1 MAIDQLDREVI
12 THGPTGTEPR
22 PTATG
27 EGRRARLEG
36 TVRDTQAGIETA
48 LRQLPA
54 TVDAT
59 RAGAQA
65 TTGALQTLPDSTLRG
80 FLVGSIGLYAG
91 LRFAGA
97 PRVVRWVAM
106 VPALVTGAAM
116 ASRPRRTRRDVV
128 EPMSV
133 DGGTAAVTDRER

>member
-1 MAIDQLDREVI
+1 MAIDQLDSAVI
-12 THGPTGTEPR
+12 TQVPTTTEPR
-22 PTATG
+22 PTARV
-27 EGRRARLEG
+27 ESRRARLEG

-80 FLVGSIGLYAG
+80 LVVGSIGLYAG

-97 PRVVRWVAM
+97 PRVLRLVAL
-106 VPALVTGAAM
+106 VPALVSGAAI
-116 ASRPRRTRRDVV
+116 ALRPDGPGEVSSSR
-128 EPMSV
+128 
-133 DGGTAAVTDRER
+133 